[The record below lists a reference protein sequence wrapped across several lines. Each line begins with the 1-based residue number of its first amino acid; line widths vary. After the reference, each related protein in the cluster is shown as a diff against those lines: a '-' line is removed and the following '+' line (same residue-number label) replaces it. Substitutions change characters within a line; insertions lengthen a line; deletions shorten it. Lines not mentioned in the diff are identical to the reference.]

1 MNKNCRYIDPEGV
14 CTIENRLCDNCHK
27 DPEVTY
33 TAHYNVFEDKTTIK
47 LSYRGKVMISCC
59 VYSQINEGLIKAYA
73 LDMAKILV
81 KKGVIK

>member
-1 MNKNCRYIDPEGV
+1 MNKSCRYIDQEGV
-14 CTIENRLCDNCHK
+14 CTSENKLCDNCGK
-27 DPEVTY
+27 DPTVAY
-33 TAHYNVFEDKTTIK
+33 QAHYNVFEDKTTIK
-47 LSYRGKVMISCC
+47 LSYKGKVMISCS

>member
-14 CTIENRLCDNCHK
+14 CTIENKICNNCKK

-33 TAHYNVFEDKTTIK
+33 KAHYNVFEDKTIIK
-47 LSYRGKVMISCC
+47 LSYKGKVMISCSI
-59 VYSQINEGLIKAYA
+59 YSQINEGLIKAYA